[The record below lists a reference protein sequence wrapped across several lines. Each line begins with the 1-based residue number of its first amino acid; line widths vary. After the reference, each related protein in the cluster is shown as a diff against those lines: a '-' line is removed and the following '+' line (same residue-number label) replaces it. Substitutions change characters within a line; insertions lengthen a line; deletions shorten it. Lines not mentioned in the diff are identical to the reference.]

1 MTSTSSNNNRVGSD
15 RSGGPPMHNMRLPAG
30 TWKRIAEYADKNDCS
45 IEEAVARMVYRSRR
59 RGESNDQSQEKPSPE
74 SKSTSEETA
83 MDRLKRAVDRLNSL
97 SGNDGDSKHESTN
110 QQEAAEP
117 KSRPANALADF
128 LNDEEEPDP
137 VPEGKQTAEEDT
149 ASLADLS
156 AAAIGEMLGKHDRL
170 CPPEPPT
177 AEERPPEP
185 PTTEEHPEESKGPV
199 SMFEIAKRQGD
210 DATSDDATS

>member
-15 RSGGPPMHNMRLPAG
+15 RSAGPPMSNMRLPAG

-45 IEEAVARMVYRSRR
+45 IEEAVLRMIRRSRR

-74 SKSTSEETA
+74 SKSSEETA
-83 MDRLKRAVDRLNSL
+83 LDGLKRAMHRLNSL

-149 ASLADLS
+149 ASPADLGE
-156 AAAIGEMLGKHDRL
+156 AIGEMLSEHDKL
-170 CPPEPPT
+170 HQPEPTT
-177 AEERPPEP
+177 AEKRPQ
-185 PTTEEHPEESKGPV
+185 ESKRPV
-199 SMFEIAKRQGD
+199 SMFEIANRQGG
-210 DATSDDATS
+210 DATSDDATSDGATS